1 MCYTTALG
9 THELKFNDR
18 RNSMMAPRFVR
29 WLMLTLSL
37 SILAAGALAQAQP
50 QGKEYQPVERQDGKD
65 VIWLPT
71 AQALVDKMLDMAKV
85 TPKDYVIDLG
95 SGDGRTVITAAKRG
109 ARALGVEYNADMV
122 ALSKRYAAREGVSDK
137 TQFIQGDLFETDFSQ
152 ATVLTMFLLP
162 EINYRLRPSIL
173 NMKPGTRVVSN
184 TFDMSEWIAD
194 QTDTVED
201 KEKCPEYC
209 TVLLWIVPAKVEGAW
224 KLPQGE
230 LIIEQSFQVISGTLN
245 SGAEKM
251 LIKDGRLRGDEIK
264 FTTGGAQYTG
274 RVTDN
279 VMQGTLKSGEKTAE
293 WRATRVSK
301 AAQAPSK

>member
-1 MCYTTALG
+1 
-9 THELKFNDR
+9 
-18 RNSMMAPRFVR
+18 MMAPRFAR
-29 WLMLTLSL
+29 WLMLTVCLSV
-37 SILAAGALAQAQP
+37 IATVALAQVQP

-95 SGDGRTVITAAKRG
+95 SGDGRTVISAAKRG
-109 ARALGVEYNADMV
+109 ARALGVEFNPDMV
-122 ALSKRYAAREGVSDK
+122 ALSKRNAAKEGVSDQA
-137 TQFIQGDLFETDFSQ
+137 QFIQGDLFGADFSQ
-152 ATVLTMFLLP
+152 ASVLTLFLLP
-162 EINYRLRPSIL
+162 EINYQLRPKIL

-201 KEKCPEYC
+201 KQKCPEYC

-230 LIIEQSFQVISGTLN
+230 LVLEQNFQMISGRLN
-245 SGAEKM
+245 SGAEM
-251 LIKDGRLRGDEIK
+251 VLIKDGRLSGDEIK
-264 FTTGGAQYTG
+264 FTAGGAQYSG
-274 RVTDN
+274 RVSGN

-293 WRATRVSK
+293 WRATRITK